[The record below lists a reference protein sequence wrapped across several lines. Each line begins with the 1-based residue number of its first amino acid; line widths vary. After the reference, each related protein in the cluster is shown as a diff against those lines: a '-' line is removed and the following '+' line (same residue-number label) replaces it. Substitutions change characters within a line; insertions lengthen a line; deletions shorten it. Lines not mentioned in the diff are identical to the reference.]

1 MVMSMVLWTRAAGEI
16 TESWAS
22 AVISMKAPSTPPC
35 KAGITVLP
43 TRCGAN
49 GRVAVIS
56 SPASSARMPRKP
68 T

>member
-1 MVMSMVLWTRAAGEI
+1 MVMSMVLCTRLDGWA

-22 AVISMKAPSTPPC
+22 AVISRKAPITPPC
-35 KAGITVLP
+35 RAGMKVLP

-49 GRVAVIS
+49 GRMAVIS
-56 SPASSARMPRKP
+56 SPASSARMPRNR